1 MKKDKLS
8 LGSISISSFATTR
21 LNLKEETQHL
31 KGGESLDERFG
42 CTFRCETDPYCTIA
56 ECFTQPSPYGECS
69 ELWLC

>member
-31 KGGESLDERFG
+31 KGGESTDERM
-42 CTFRCETDPYCTIA
+42 CTANCPTDPYCTY
-56 ECFTQPSPYGECS
+56 EDCFTQGSPYGACS
-69 ELWLC
+69 DVWYC